1 MPSKRNG
8 KTRAVSP
15 IEDDDDLLLSQYSR
29 ALSSEDHEL
38 ELYAKAAAEF
48 KVSWQ
53 KQRQEKEAIFLQAA
67 RAELDE
73 LVRQNIL
80 SRCPFVE

>member
-38 ELYAKAAAEF
+38 EC
-48 KVSWQ
+48 V
-53 KQRQEKEAIFLQAA
+53 
-67 RAELDE
+67 
-73 LVRQNIL
+73 LVVDSL
-80 SRCPFVE
+80 HS